1 MKTSTL
7 LCVALAAGLAGGC
20 SKTEPGAPAK
30 EAAHRHEH
38 KPPHGGTPVEL
49 GEEEYHVEFVLDAPD
64 GKLRAFVMDGELE
77 NFVRIDAPSVE
88 ITAQVSGQQE
98 KLRLH
103 PVANNATGE
112 KAGDT
117 SLFEARAD
125 WLKTTRTFDAVLREI
140 TVHGKTYTNILF
152 NFPKGNDDNSKK

>member
-1 MKTSTL
+1 MLNLSST
-7 LCVALAAGLAGGC
+7 
-20 SKTEPGAPAK
+20 
-30 EAAHRHEH
+30 R
-38 KPPHGGTPVEL
+38 
-49 GEEEYHVEFVLDAPD
+49 PD

-77 NFVRIDAPSVE
+77 NFVRIDAPLVE

-98 KLRLH
+98 KLSLH

-112 KAGDT
+112 QVGDT

-125 WLKTTRTFDAVLREI
+125 WLKTTPTFDAVLREI